1 MSPSNNVGKPEP
13 GVAPQDG
20 KRPFKSL
27 GKKPA
32 GKPVADT
39 SAPPLWAVGLM
50 SQIEGL
56 NSRIGLIESKGFMPK
71 PSFSQAAASSAATS
85 PGGGVPILSVEPS
98 QPAQA
103 PTRGAPAKP
112 PKGQSGSGYTRI
124 PNGKLVRNK
133 RPATKSLPARQAKNW
148 RSRATTDLVAFL
160 KERGIG
166 SDDPKPVGDA
176 NYRALVLDLEYSKAY
191 FAYVKGEDEPVEVQD
206 WKSSHPPPTRP
217 RSASPR
223 GSAAGQLAKV
233 SSDT

>member
-1 MSPSNNVGKPEP
+1 M
-13 GVAPQDG
+13 
-20 KRPFKSL
+20 
-27 GKKPA
+27 
-32 GKPVADT
+32 
-39 SAPPLWAVGLM
+39 
-50 SQIEGL
+50 
-56 NSRIGLIESKGFMPK
+56 
-71 PSFSQAAASSAATS
+71 
-85 PGGGVPILSVEPS
+85 
-98 QPAQA
+98 
-103 PTRGAPAKP
+103 KP

-133 RPATKSLPARQAKNW
+133 RPATKSLPVRQAKNW

-223 GSAAGQLAKV
+223 GSATGQLAKV
-233 SSDT
+233 SSDTKAGQPASANADNAQSSDEEDEEKDGPPLPPSQPRSPVISTEQDLAPATRSKATPAPKKGKGKA